1 MVVCIAEGY
10 ATAASIHEATG
21 HPVVVAFNA
30 GNLAAVTRAL
40 RQTYPHARLIVCAD
54 DDFETPGNPGLALA
68 SAAARQSSAR
78 VSVPTFGAGRLAGE
92 TDFNDLHR
100 TQGLDAVRAALDAA
114 AHPPDEHLDRVFAL
128 RDPVTEWPEPAPLG
142 EPLEATPY
150 PDDALPGILG
160 DAVRQ
165 AQTFVQAPMAL
176 VACSA
181 LSTLSVAVQGLVNVW
196 RDHHLAGPVSLYLLA
211 LADSGERKTTCD
223 AGRVAIARHSHP
235 RSKNPKPRS
244 LHLRPRR
251 PGSLGAR
258 PCLGHRFGPRPA
270 CSRPRPAQ
278 YLAPTAWDRILC
290 FEIWPC

>member
-54 DDFETPGNPGLALA
+54 DDFETPGNPGLAFA

-100 TQGLDAVRAALDAA
+100 PQGLDAVRAALDAA

-128 RDPVTEWPEPAPLG
+128 RDPVTEWPEPVPLC
-142 EPLEATPY
+142 EPLEAKPY

-181 LSTLSVAVQGLVNVW
+181 LSTLSVAVQGLVNVR
-196 RDHHLAGPVSLYLLA
+196 RDHHLAGCGHV
-211 LADSGERKTTCD
+211 RI
-223 AGRVAIARHSHP
+223 GRRHH
-235 RSKNPKPRS
+235 
-244 LHLRPRR
+244 
-251 PGSLGAR
+251 
-258 PCLGHRFGPRPA
+258 
-270 CSRPRPAQ
+270 
-278 YLAPTAWDRILC
+278 
-290 FEIWPC
+290 